1 MGENVINRVDRIV
14 DKNTPERGYV
24 ADFDGEPA
32 IVQDT
37 FVGTFCKLRQEDS
50 LGELIAVDVRYTD
63 ASYDVM
69 LLRDFREKNAG
80 DYQCPECGSIRIVS
94 FDILGGQLSCQ
105 DCGNEM
111 GE

>member
-69 LLRDFREKNAG
+69 LLRDFKKRMLEATSVPSVG
-80 DYQCPECGSIRIVS
+80 AYG
-94 FDILGGQLSCQ
+94 
-105 DCGNEM
+105 
-111 GE
+111 